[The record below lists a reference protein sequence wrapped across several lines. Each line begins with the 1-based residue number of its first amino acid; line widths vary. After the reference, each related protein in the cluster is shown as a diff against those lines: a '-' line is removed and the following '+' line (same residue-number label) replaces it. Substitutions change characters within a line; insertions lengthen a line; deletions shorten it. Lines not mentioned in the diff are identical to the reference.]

1 MGVGRHLAQAFQ
13 FGVAFIEMPFGVE
26 IAVGTGVEFDDFGPD
41 AGRGFDLLFVG
52 GDKDGNAATCFA
64 DWCDE
69 MGEMVFFACDFK
81 AALSSAFLAFFGN
94 DTNGVRL
101 VAKGDLGVDAHHT
114 VEDVGIALGQ
124 ALREAIGPAEGIRR
138 YGSQL
143 VPMADAKVEVSVDI
157 SNRPYLVYQVEL
169 ANDRIGSFDTSLVED
184 FFYAFVQ
191 NGGLDLHVELRYGT
205 GPHHAL
211 EAIFKGTARALRTAL
226 ERDPRTKGLPTVKGE
241 L

>member
-1 MGVGRHLAQAFQ
+1 MSEARRRAASLERKTRETDIQ
-13 FGVAFIEMPFGVE
+13 VE
-26 IAVGTGVEFDDFGPD
+26 IDLDGTGEYEISTGIAFFDHMLESFAKHGL
-41 AGRGFDLLFVG
+41 FDL
-52 GDKDGNAATCFA
+52 
-64 DWCDE
+64 
-69 MGEMVFFACDFK
+69 
-81 AALSSAFLAFFGN
+81 
-94 DTNGVRL
+94 RL

-124 ALREAIGPAEGIRR
+124 VLREALGPAEGIRR

-169 ANDRIGSFDTSLVED
+169 ANDRIGTFDTSLAED

-191 NGGLDLHVELRYGT
+191 NSGLDLHVELRYGK
-205 GPHHAL
+205 GPHHAV
-211 EAIFKGTARALRTAL
+211 EAVFKGTARALRKAL
-226 ERDPRTKGLPTVKGE
+226 EQDPRTKGLPTVKGA